1 MMSERCMIMKGKVYK
16 SSESL
21 EGESLA
27 VAILHLSEKIENNN
41 RLIMTLIRRIE
52 QLEKSLEQV
61 KEEEIEQILSDV
73 DEKIVN
79 LVKEKGRVT
88 ASDVKAELNYKGTNA
103 ASARLNKLCSM
114 GVLKKQYAGRKVYFS
129 LAR

>member
-1 MMSERCMIMKGKVYK
+1 MKGKVYK